1 MNVIEID
8 NLTRDYRIGFLR
20 NRTVRAL
27 DGLSLEVKKGE
38 VFGFLGPNGAGKTTT
53 FRVLMG
59 LVSPTSGTARIL
71 GMPLDDPRMKS
82 RIGYLAEQPQFYG
95 HLTPAEFLV
104 YCGQLSEMSRADSI
118 RRAATLLDRFGLVD
132 SGGRLLRHL
141 SKGMLQR
148 VGLAQA
154 LMHDPDILFLD
165 EPMSGLDPLG
175 RGEVRDLIISLRGEG
190 KTIFFSSHILSD
202 VQAMCDRIAILDRG
216 RLIEYGRLTDILTV
230 ESGEMESIVSGIGDA
245 ALDDLRRLGFTVE
258 LTPSGARILLPDDHL
273 LGQLVE
279 IVQRHAG
286 HVISVNPVR
295 ESLEDRF
302 VRRLKD
308 RSG

>member
-1 MNVIEID
+1 MHVIEID
-8 NLTRDYRIGFLR
+8 NLTRDYRVGFPR
-20 NRTVRAL
+20 KRTVRAL
-27 DGLSLEVKKGE
+27 DGLSLDVKKGE

-71 GMPLDDPRMKS
+71 GKSLDDHVMKA
-82 RIGYLAEQPQFYG
+82 RIGYLPEQPHFYD

-104 YCGQLSEMSRADSI
+104 YCGLLSEMSRADSI
-118 RRAATLLDRFGLVD
+118 RRAATLLDRFGLAD
-132 SGGRLLRHL
+132 SGGRHLRHL

-165 EPMSGLDPLG
+165 EPMSGHDTLG

-202 VQAMCDRIAILDRG
+202 VQAMCDRVAILDRG
-216 RLIEYGRLTDILTV
+216 RRVEYGRLTDILTA
-230 ESGEMESIVSGIGDA
+230 ESCEMEAMVSGIGDV
-245 ALDDLRRLGFTVE
+245 ALDDLRRLGFSVE
-258 LTPSGARILLPDDHL
+258 ATPAGARVRLDDDQS
-273 LGQLVE
+273 LGKLIE
-279 IVQRHAG
+279 IVHRHAG
-286 HVISVNPVR
+286 RINSVNPVR

-302 VRRLKD
+302 VRTLKD